1 MGSDVEFS
9 NVKGTRD
16 ILPED
21 ALVWRRVE
29 EVIREKMRE
38 YNYQELQIP
47 TFEYTELFR
56 KSTGKDTDVVQKEM
70 YSFKDKGGRSL
81 TLKPE
86 GTPSVVRMYLQHGM
100 KNRGIFQKFYYIER
114 MFRQE
119 KPQKG
124 RLREFRSFGAE
135 AIGSKSALTDAELI
149 KSALDIMD
157 ELGIKGIEVKINS
170 IGCQKC
176 RKEFMKEFRK
186 FLQQKLGSLCE
197 DCQRRFTTNPMRII
211 DCKVDKRKLI
221 DAPVP
226 LDYLCDDCRRHFS
239 ELEKHLDYLEID
251 YKVDTFLARGLDY
264 YTRTVFE
271 FIHSELGAQDAV
283 GGGGRYDELIKFLG
297 GEDAPAS
304 GYAMGMDRMLLLMP
318 KVKEYREI
326 DIYIVTLDVKSDI
339 IGWELLYKLR
349 ENGFSADKDCLGRTP
364 KSQFREADRQ
374 NATWT
379 IIIGE
384 KERRKGVVQLKR
396 MKTGKQKEVPLD
408 IEAIKREIKC

>member
-21 ALVWRRVE
+21 ALVWRRIE
-29 EVIREKMRE
+29 EVIRKKMRE

-70 YSFKDKGGRSL
+70 YTFKDKGGRSL

-86 GTPSVVRMYLQHGM
+86 GTPSVVRLYLQHGM
-100 KNRGIFQKFYYIER
+100 KSRGVFQKFYYIER

-157 ELGIKGIEVKINS
+157 ELGIKGIEVRINS

-176 RKEFMKEFRK
+176 RKEFMKEFKK

-197 DCQRRFTTNPMRII
+197 DCQRRFTTNPMRIM

-251 YKVDTFLARGLDY
+251 YRVDTFLARGLDY

-271 FIHSELGAQDAV
+271 FIHSELGARDAV
-283 GGGGRYDELIKFLG
+283 GGGGRYDGLIKFLG
-297 GEDAPAS
+297 GKDAPAS

-349 ENGFSADKDCLGRTP
+349 ENGFSADKDCLGRSP
-364 KSQFREADRQ
+364 KA
-374 NATWT
+374 
-379 IIIGE
+379 
-384 KERRKGVVQLKR
+384 
-396 MKTGKQKEVPLD
+396 
-408 IEAIKREIKC
+408 

>member
-21 ALVWRRVE
+21 ALVWRRIE
-29 EVIREKMRE
+29 EVIRKKMRE

-70 YSFKDKGGRSL
+70 YTFKDKGGRSL
-81 TLKPE
+81 ALKPE

-100 KNRGIFQKFYYIER
+100 KSRGVFQKFYYIER

-176 RKEFMKEFRK
+176 RKEFMKEFKK
-186 FLQQKLGSLCE
+186 FLQQKLDSLCE
-197 DCQRRFTTNPMRII
+197 DCQRRFTTNPMRIM

-283 GGGGRYDELIKFLG
+283 GGGGRYDGLIKFLG
-297 GEDAPAS
+297 GKDAPAS

-349 ENGFSADKDCLGRTP
+349 ENGFSADKDCLGRSP
-364 KSQFREADRQ
+364 KAQFREADRQ

-384 KERRKGVVQLKR
+384 EERKKGVVQLKR